1 MNTFNFIKD
10 AEEIILRDLD
20 DLVMEVDATDDK
32 DLWRSV
38 PGITNSV
45 GTLAFHLCGN
55 LRHFIGAVLGNDG
68 YVRRREEEFSR
79 RDLSKEELI
88 LEIRNTRQAVEK
100 ALSSLSIDQL
110 TKEMPD
116 TPPQHKGRTIGFF
129 LMQLICHLSRHR
141 GQLNYLRR
149 ILGI

>member
-1 MNTFNFIKD
+1 MNSFNFIKD

-20 DLVMEVDATDDK
+20 DLIMEIDATEEK
-32 DLWRSV
+32 DLWKNM
-38 PGITNSV
+38 PGVTNSV

-149 ILGI
+149 ILGS

>member
-1 MNTFNFIKD
+1 MNPFNFLKD

-20 DLVMEVDATDDK
+20 DLILEIDATEEK
-32 DLWRSV
+32 DLWKNM
-38 PGITNSV
+38 PGVTNSA

-68 YVRRREEEFSR
+68 YIRKREEEFSR
-79 RDLSKEELI
+79 KDLSKEQLI
-88 LEIRNTRQAVEK
+88 LKIRETKIAIQMAFSSITEVH
-100 ALSSLSIDQL
+100 LSE
-110 TKEMPD
+110 EMPD

-149 ILGI
+149 ILGA